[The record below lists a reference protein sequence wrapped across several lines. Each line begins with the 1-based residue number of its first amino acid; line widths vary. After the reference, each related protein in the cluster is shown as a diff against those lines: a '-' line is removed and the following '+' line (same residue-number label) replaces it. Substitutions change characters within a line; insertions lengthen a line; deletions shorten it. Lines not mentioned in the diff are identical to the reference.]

1 MLDLWQNDAQ
11 ATAPPQPNEAP
22 DVPADF
28 GDRFAGEWAYNRMV
42 TGSTADENARNE
54 ALGSFVDQ
62 IKQAGGG
69 DAFDAAFVNRLGR
82 TALAS
87 SNPLDVASGGGIP
100 TSYDTLDVAN
110 GVIAQMQQANP
121 TLALQPL
128 TADELNRRAISL
140 QQGAQATYADLQAR
154 GSTFGGKV
162 GGFLGGFSASA
173 AEPQNIAALAIPV
186 GGEMTL
192 LRAALVGAGLFAGS
206 QAISEAANPN
216 RAQVIPDYSPGRAVA
231 EAAVEGAALGTGG
244 EMAARGLGALW
255 MRAKTGAWP
264 TSVRDAGNIVESEAN
279 IENTNI
285 LPGADGEAAHRDALG
300 QSIDQVLNGKSVG
313 VDIARASQA
322 LMGRL
327 QSERPFAVP
336 VVDMGAIAR
345 TSEEAGLR
353 ERSAAIAD
361 QLGAI
366 APGDQGAA
374 ETLARVRQVEGDMA
388 QAPSFEARRAL
399 SNRRDELLADTTPEQ
414 LQAAAAPL
422 EQRRTLTAEQS
433 SIDDRLAE
441 IAGER
446 AKLTPPTGEPA
457 QPFNLGQTSGVAP
470 TLFDIHTGRIDNL
483 MAMRAGGTDM
493 RPALEDG
500 VKALGELTGHVTP
513 PEDAKAIAG
522 RVAGAGSDDEARA
535 ILNETV
541 ARPRTIRETLP
552 SEPGVSA
559 PMTAPVPAVP
569 ARSFAESVEADR
581 TLADPRSDVAMQ
593 AEAERQLA
601 QLAADKKGNTLI
613 PVGVDDKGEPIYRS
627 LANMLSEAKSDRDA
641 AARLE
646 ACMTPMSEAAE

>member
-11 ATAPPQPNEAP
+11 ATAAPQPGEAT
-22 DVPADF
+22 DVPASF
-28 GDRFAGEWAYNRMV
+28 GEKFAGEWAYNRMV
-42 TGSTADENARNE
+42 TGSLADENARNE
-54 ALGSFVDQ
+54 ALGAFDDQ

-69 DAFDAAFVNRLGR
+69 DALNAAFAARIGNGDVML
-82 TALAS
+82 TS
-87 SNPLDVASGGGIP
+87 SDFLDIANDTVAQLRQK
-100 TSYDTLDVAN
+100 T
-110 GVIAQMQQANP
+110 P

-128 TADELNRRAISL
+128 TDDELNRRAISL

-162 GGFLGGFSASA
+162 GGFLGGVSAAA
-173 AEPQNIAALAIPV
+173 AEPQNIAALAIPI
-186 GGEMTL
+186 GGEL
-192 LRAALVGAGLFAGS
+192 GYLRAALVGGGVFAGS
-206 QAISEAANPN
+206 QAVSEVANPN
-216 RAQVIPDYSPGRAVA
+216 RSQVIPGYSPAGAIG
-231 EAAVEGAALGTGG
+231 EAAVEGAALGAGG
-244 EMAARGLGALW
+244 EAVARGLGALW
-255 MRAKTGAWP
+255 TRFKTGAWP
-264 TSVRDAGNIVESEAN
+264 TSVRDAGNLVESEAN
-279 IENTNI
+279 IQNTNI
-285 LPGADGEAAHRDALG
+285 LPGADGEVAHRDALA
-300 QSIDQVLNGKSVG
+300 QSVDQVLNGKPVD

-322 LMGRL
+322 LMAHL

-336 VVDMGAIAR
+336 VADMGEIAR

-353 ERSAAIAD
+353 ERSGAIGD
-361 QLGAI
+361 QLANLV
-366 APGDQGAA
+366 PGDQGAA

-422 EQRRTLTAEQS
+422 EQRRALTAEQS

-441 IAGER
+441 IAAER
-446 AKLTPPTGEPA
+446 AKLTPPSDEPA

-483 MAMRAGGTDM
+483 MAMRAGGPDM

-500 VKALGELTGHVTP
+500 VRALGELTGHSMP
-513 PEDAKAIAG
+513 DADASAIAR
-522 RVAGAGSDDEARA
+522 RVATAGSDDEARA

-552 SEPGVSA
+552 SELEAVSA
-559 PMTAPVPAVP
+559 PMTALPAAP
-569 ARSFAESVEADR
+569 DRSFAESIAPDK

-601 QLAADKKGNTLI
+601 NLAAEKKGNTLI

-627 LANMLSEAKSDRDA
+627 LANMLSEAKADRDA

>member
-1 MLDLWQNDAQ
+1 MLDLWENDAQ
-11 ATAPPQPNEAP
+11 ATAAPQPGEAT
-22 DVPADF
+22 DVPASF
-28 GDRFAGEWAYNRMV
+28 GEKFAGEWAYSKAV
-42 TGSTADENARNE
+42 SGAFADANARNS
-54 ALGSFVDQ
+54 ALSSFVDQ

-69 DAFDAAFVNRLGR
+69 DAFDAAYAAYPGNFDAML
-82 TALAS
+82 T
-87 SNPLDVASGGGIP
+87 
-100 TSYDTLDVAN
+100 TSDTLDVAN
-110 GVIAQMQQANP
+110 GVVAQLRQKNP
-121 TLALQPL
+121 SLELQPL
-128 TADELNRRAISL
+128 TDDELNRRALSL
-140 QQGAQATYADLQAR
+140 QQGAQATYGDLQAR
-154 GSTFGGKV
+154 GSTFGGMV
-162 GGFLGGFSASA
+162 GGFLGSVSASA
-173 AEPQNIAALAIPV
+173 AEPQNIAALAIPI
-186 GGEMTL
+186 GGEL
-192 LRAALVGAGLFAGS
+192 GYLRAALAGAGLFAGS
-206 QAISEAANPN
+206 QAVSEAANPN
-216 RAQVIPDYSPGRAVA
+216 RSQVIPGYSPAGAVG
-231 EAAVEGAALGTGG
+231 EAAIEGAALGAGG
-244 EMAARGLGALW
+244 EAVARGLGALW
-255 MRAKTGAWP
+255 TRFKTGAWP
-264 TSVRDAGNIVESEAN
+264 TSVRDAGNLVESEAN
-279 IENTNI
+279 VQATNI

-300 QSIDQVLNGKSVG
+300 QSIDQILNGKPVD

-322 LMGRL
+322 LMARL

-353 ERSAAIAD
+353 ERSAAISD
-361 QLGAI
+361 QLASL

-422 EQRRTLTAEQS
+422 EQRRTLSAEQS
-433 SIDDRLAE
+433 SIDDRLSE
-441 IAGER
+441 IAAER
-446 AKLTPPTGEPA
+446 AKLTPPSDEPA
-457 QPFNLGQTSGVAP
+457 QPFNLGQTSPASLTPP

-493 RPALEDG
+493 RPALENG
-500 VKALGELTGHVTP
+500 ITALGELTGHTMP
-513 PEDAKAIAG
+513 PEDAAAIAK

-552 SEPGVSA
+552 SEPSPVSA
-559 PMTAPVPAVP
+559 PVSAVP
-569 ARSFAESVEADR
+569 ARSFAESVEADK
-581 TLADPRSDVAMQ
+581 TLADPRGDVAMQ

-627 LANMLSEAKSDRDA
+627 LANMLSEAKADRDA